1 MGCHNRRL
9 IQEILIE
16 DMKMPDK
23 IESEHFKIELGPHTV
38 KIILALAVLLAVA
51 IGGEIP
57 SQFF

>member
-1 MGCHNRRL
+1 
-9 IQEILIE
+9 
-16 DMKMPDK
+16 MPDK